1 MYNRSTETVIVTVA
15 DVVVR
20 SLEGLTQSIEIRD
33 HRLTADEPIEGGGAD
48 AGPNPYELLL
58 SALGACTAMT
68 VRLYAQRKG
77 WPLEAVE
84 VALHHERIHAE
95 DCADCETR
103 DGYLDKIT
111 KDLTFF
117 GPLDATQRLRLA
129 EISERCPVQR
139 TLQHEVIVEQHLV
152 PLD

>member
-1 MYNRSTETVIVTVA
+1 VA

-20 SLEGLTQSIEIRD
+20 SLDGLTQSIEIGN
-33 HRLTADEPIEGGGAD
+33 HRLTADEPIDAGGAD

-95 DCADCETR
+95 DCANCETR
-103 DGYLDKIT
+103 EGYLDNIT
-111 KDLTFF
+111 KDIRFL
-117 GPLDATQRLRLA
+117 GPLDAEQRLRLA
-129 EISERCPVQR
+129 EIAEMCPVQR
-139 TLQHEVIVEQHLV
+139 TLQHEVIIEQRLL
-152 PLD
+152 PGD

>member
-1 MYNRSTETVIVTVA
+1 VV

-20 SLEGLTQSIEIRD
+20 SRDGLAQSIEIGQ
-33 HRLTADEPIEGGGAD
+33 HRLTADEPVTAGGTD
-48 AGPNPYELLL
+48 TGPNPYELLL

-95 DCADCETR
+95 DCANCETQE
-103 DGYLDKIT
+103 GYLDKIT
-111 KDLTFF
+111 KDLTFI
-117 GPLDATQRLRLA
+117 GPLDAEQRLRLA
-129 EISERCPVQR
+129 EISERCPVHR
-139 TLQHEVIVEQHLV
+139 TLQREVIIEQRLE
-152 PLD
+152 PGD

>member
-1 MYNRSTETVIVTVA
+1 VV

-20 SLEGLTQSIEIRD
+20 SLQGLAQSIEIGD
-33 HRLTADEPIEGGGAD
+33 HRLTADEPVDAGGTD
-48 AGPNPYELLL
+48 TGPNPYELLL

-95 DCADCETR
+95 DCANCETQ
-103 DGYLDKIT
+103 DGFLDKIT
-111 KDLTFF
+111 KDISLS
-117 GPLDATQRLRLA
+117 GPLDAEQRSRLT

-139 TLQHEVIVEQHLV
+139 TLQREIVIEQHIQ
-152 PLD
+152 PAD

>member
-1 MYNRSTETVIVTVA
+1 VSA
-15 DVVVR
+15 VVVR
-20 SLEGLTQSIEIRD
+20 SQTGLEQRIDVRGVHQ
-33 HRLTADEPIEGGGAD
+33 LTADEPASAGGSD

-77 WPLEAVE
+77 WPLESVE
-84 VALHHERIHAE
+84 VALSHTRIHAE

-103 DGYLDKIT
+103 EGFLDQIT
-111 KDLTFF
+111 KNISLN
-117 GPLDATQRLRLA
+117 GALDAEQRGRLL

-139 TLQHEVIVEQHLV
+139 TLQREVHITSRVV
-152 PLD
+152 PGD